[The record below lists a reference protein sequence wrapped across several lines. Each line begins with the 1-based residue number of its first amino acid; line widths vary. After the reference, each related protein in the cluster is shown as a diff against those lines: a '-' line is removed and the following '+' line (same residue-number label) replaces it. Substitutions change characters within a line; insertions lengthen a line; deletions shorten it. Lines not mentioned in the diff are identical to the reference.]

1 MAIPQRH
8 KLYTVREFE
17 DFIARP
23 ENADR
28 RFELI
33 NGELVEKVPTQIH
46 AWIAHLI
53 SDFFFVYLRQHPNG
67 WALVEARYQL
77 PGDEHN
83 ARIPDVSFVLKLEG
97 RALTSSGPAPYMP
110 ELAVEIK
117 SPDDTYHE
125 LRERAHYYLANGTRI
140 VWLVYPE
147 KRAVEV
153 LTLDDFDL
161 LREDATLE
169 GGDLLPEFA
178 LPVKD
183 IFAD

>member
-1 MAIPQRH
+1 MAFQGQ
-8 KLYTVREFE
+8 KLVTVSEF
-17 DFIARP
+17 DVFISQV
-23 ENADR
+23 EQDEK

-33 NGELVEKVPTQIH
+33 NGAIVEKVPTQLH

-53 SDFFFVYLRQHPNG
+53 SGFFFVYLRQHPVG
-67 WALVEARYQL
+67 WALVKARYQI
-77 PGDEHN
+77 PNDEHN

-97 RALTSSGPAPYMP
+97 RVLTDSGPAPYMP

-147 KRAVEV
+147 KHMVET
-153 LTLDDFDL
+153 LTSGDWNIYIEGD
-161 LREDATLE
+161 TLP
-169 GGDLLPEFA
+169 GGDLLPAFA